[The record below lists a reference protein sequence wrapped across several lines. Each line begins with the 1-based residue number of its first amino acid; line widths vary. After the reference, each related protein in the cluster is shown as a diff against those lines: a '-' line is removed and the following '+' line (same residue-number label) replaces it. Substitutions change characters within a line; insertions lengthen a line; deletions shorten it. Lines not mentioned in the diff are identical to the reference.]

1 MILRPL
7 SDKIIVKQREVDK
20 MSKGGIAIVADKQHE
35 KPLKG
40 DVVAVGPGRYL
51 GDVFVKT
58 TLKEGDVIIFGKNA
72 GDEIEFDKDTT
83 FVVMK
88 EREVLAVIDE

>member
-7 SDKIIVKQREVDK
+7 HDKIVVKQREVHK
-20 MSKGGIAIVADKQHE
+20 MSKGGIAIVADKHE

-72 GDEIEFDKDTT
+72 GDEIEFDNDTT